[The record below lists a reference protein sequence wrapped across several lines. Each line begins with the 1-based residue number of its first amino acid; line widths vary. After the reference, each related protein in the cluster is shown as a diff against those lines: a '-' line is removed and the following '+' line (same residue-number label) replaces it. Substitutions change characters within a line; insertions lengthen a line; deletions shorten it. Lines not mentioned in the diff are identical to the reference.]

1 MKELRFGAAD
11 GEWRVAFAFDPKRKA
26 ILLVAGDKSGGG
38 EKRFYREL
46 IRKADERFDAHLV
59 RLKKREEIIMPT
71 NVNDIIKKLSP
82 AQRKKVEARAAEL
95 IAEEMTLRELRHARK
110 LTQVRM
116 AKTLGV
122 TQDSVS
128 RLEKRS
134 DLLLSTLR
142 KTVEA
147 MGGNLSL
154 VAEFPDRAPVVLSG
168 IADDSPGEKATRR

>member
-1 MKELRFGAAD
+1 
-11 GEWRVAFAFDPKRKA
+11 
-26 ILLVAGDKSGGG
+26 
-38 EKRFYREL
+38 
-46 IRKADERFDAHLV
+46 
-59 RLKKREEIIMPT
+59 MPT
-71 NVNDIIKKLSP
+71 NVDDIIKKLRP
-82 AQRKKVEARAAEL
+82 AQRRKVEARAAEL

-110 LTQVRM
+110 LTQVRV
-116 AKTLGV
+116 ARTLGG
-122 TQDSVS
+122 TQDSGS

-168 IADDSPGEKATRR
+168 IAEDERLQKPR

>member
-1 MKELRFGAAD
+1 MA
-11 GEWRVAFAFDPKRKA
+11 
-26 ILLVAGDKSGGG
+26 
-38 EKRFYREL
+38 
-46 IRKADERFDAHLV
+46 
-59 RLKKREEIIMPT
+59 M
-71 NVNDIIKKLSP
+71 NVDDSIKKLSP

-116 AKTLGV
+116 AKKLGV

-168 IADDSPGEKATRR
+168 IAEDNPKPKPTSRRRVA

>member
-1 MKELRFGAAD
+1 MPITLK
-11 GEWRVAFAFDPKRKA
+11 
-26 ILLVAGDKSGGG
+26 DKMQ
-38 EKRFYREL
+38 E
-46 IRKADERFDAHLV
+46 
-59 RLKKREEIIMPT
+59 
-71 NVNDIIKKLSP
+71 LSP
-82 AQRKKVEARAAEL
+82 AQRKKVEARAAQL

-116 AKTLGV
+116 AKKLGI

-168 IADDSPGEKATRR
+168 IAEDDPRPKLTNRGRA

>member
-1 MKELRFGAAD
+1 MA
-11 GEWRVAFAFDPKRKA
+11 V
-26 ILLVAGDKSGGG
+26 
-38 EKRFYREL
+38 
-46 IRKADERFDAHLV
+46 
-59 RLKKREEIIMPT
+59 
-71 NVNDIIKKLSP
+71 NVNEKIKKLSP

-95 IAEEMTLRELRHARK
+95 IAEEMTLRELRKARK

-116 AKTLGV
+116 AKALGV

-142 KTVEA
+142 KTVQA

-154 VAEFPDRAPVVLSG
+154 VAEFPDRAPVVLSR
-168 IADDSPGEKATRR
+168 ISDDDPPRPSGRKHAHPHA

>member
-1 MKELRFGAAD
+1 M
-11 GEWRVAFAFDPKRKA
+11 
-26 ILLVAGDKSGGG
+26 S
-38 EKRFYREL
+38 
-46 IRKADERFDAHLV
+46 
-59 RLKKREEIIMPT
+59 T
-71 NVNDIIKKLSP
+71 NVNDKIKKLSS
-82 AQRKKVEARAAEL
+82 AQRKKVEARADEL

-116 AKTLGV
+116 AKTLGI

-142 KTVEA
+142 KTVQA

-154 VAEFPDRAPVVLSG
+154 VAEFPDRPPVVLSG
-168 IADDSPGEKATRR
+168 IAEPDA

>member
-1 MKELRFGAAD
+1 MPITLKDKMKQ
-11 GEWRVAFAFDPKRKA
+11 
-26 ILLVAGDKSGGG
+26 
-38 EKRFYREL
+38 
-46 IRKADERFDAHLV
+46 
-59 RLKKREEIIMPT
+59 
-71 NVNDIIKKLSP
+71 LSP

-110 LTQVRM
+110 LTQVKI

-154 VAEFPDRAPVVLSG
+154 VAEFPDRAPVILSG
-168 IADDSPGEKATRR
+168 IAEDDPMQKARPKPTSRRRVA